1 MRKSWM
7 LLQRTL
13 ASKLERVAPLRSEPL
28 VDRPMD
34 VPMMNT
40 NLSQITGHRRGVRVM
55 HVGGLWRSMNSH
67 TCVTRV

>member
-40 NLSQITGHRRGVRVM
+40 NLSQ
-55 HVGGLWRSMNSH
+55 
-67 TCVTRV
+67 VTDGESGSCM